1 MINRQNDR
9 KTENPCREAILVKM
23 KDIINGDLKMICNKY
38 SNQLIISDIN
48 ISNEYITTNRIGI
61 YIYKVAQ

>member
-1 MINRQNDR
+1 MIRNI
-9 KTENPCREAILVKM
+9 KVILWVCLVKM